1 MTSTVR
7 DVVEW
12 CLGAGVVILG
22 AWAALASRRYKHRTA
37 VKDAQL
43 AALHTHL
50 EQTRMEGRQTTRAIS
65 EAAAHA
71 AQEAEENTKTV
82 LKAAAQTLQQL
93 ATEQQ
98 VVIDR
103 LERTYGAHPVLR
115 DLMDVNFA
123 NAQFARRAMA
133 ITVLCGGSIGRRK
146 DPATVYDVVR
156 SAQGQIREYQRVK
169 ITSQKPVYIKAH
181 AVPPLAMAIAE
192 LLDNAATYSKGD
204 KEIHV
209 SFLQADNGALCINIE
224 DAGVGMIDEI
234 KWKASAILSGE
245 QELRLSQLGPR
256 PQFGFL
262 VVGKLARQ
270 YGFHVDV
277 TGTSA
282 YGGARAV
289 VRLPQDL
296 WQEQSID
303 ETPNP
308 DVNHVNP
315 IRRVPQPPEDA
326 QTASGLPKRGT
337 RQMPIVVPRD
347 PADEAPAAVA
357 DVPTERDSRAA
368 GRSIGALQR
377 GTLSGRHAV
386 EPDEELGDR

>member
-22 AWAALASRRYKHRTA
+22 TWAALASRRYKLRSA
-37 VKDAQL
+37 AKDAEL
-43 AALHTHL
+43 AALHAHL
-50 EQTRMEGRQTTRAIS
+50 EQTRLEGQQTTRAIS

-169 ITSQKPVYIKAH
+169 ITSQKPVYIKPH

-245 QELRLSQLGPR
+245 TELRLSQLGPR

-262 VVGKLARQ
+262 VVGKLARS

-303 ETPNP
+303 ETPTP
-308 DVNHVNP
+308 DVQP
-315 IRRVPQPPEDA
+315 IRRLPEPA
-326 QTASGLPKRGT
+326 QGDTQTVSGLPKRGT
-337 RQMPIVVPRD
+337 RQMPIAAPLPV
-347 PADEAPAAVA
+347 ADEPAPAAA
-357 DVPTERDSRAA
+357 VPTERDSRAA

-377 GTLSGRHAV
+377 GTLSGRHAAQ
-386 EPDEELGDR
+386 PDEEFDDR